1 MSQLV
6 EAAQTQAIA
15 HALDRLAELTE
26 QPGPGERNRPSGTRV
41 MIDAATTELFARI
54 EAEGLDVLSSHRG
67 HRGHLA
73 RSRPLEVHAAV
84 NRYRGLRLGGRPG
97 AHGSRRHR

>member
-54 EAEGLDVLSSHRG
+54 EAEGPDVLSSHRDIG
-67 HRGHLA
+67 ATSRGRVLW
-73 RSRPLEVHAAV
+73 RSTP
-84 NRYRGLRLGGRPG
+84 P
-97 AHGSRRHR
+97 